1 MKKIAVFSFL
11 IFMAVQFQVNGQCL
25 MSEVSL
31 AERTKGASAIVEG
44 KVVAQSSFWNES
56 RSLIMTAHVIEVY
69 KVFKGKISSEAI
81 TLVTE
86 GGQIG
91 NLLHT
96 VRPSAELSTGDVGLF
111 MLENGNSSL
120 KTAPAQFT
128 LFASAQ
134 GVIRYDLEQN
144 SAADPFKTYASIDKN
159 IYGAISKVTG
169 KNFLTFKNLQNPVF
183 KKQTGDKTLNAQAAN
198 VTEFLPEI
206 VMASQLDTLTIKGS
220 GFGNTK
226 GNIGFKNADDGGKTN
241 VTTPSKNI
249 LSWKDNEIRVI
260 VPYKAGSGPVLIN
273 GAPTTKNVTIGA
285 SYMTVADN
293 RTETS
298 FIVNTNKTGGYTY
311 QLNSG
316 FAANAPA
323 AAAFMRAL
331 ETWRCNAGINF
342 NIALQTTSVNAQNYD
357 QVNVVSFVPNGSLGS
372 GVLGKSYSYQIGCK
386 TGSVEEFHM
395 EENDLVFVSSS
406 TDPWNFGPSATQP
419 GRQDFESVVLHEI
432 GHSIQLGHVN
442 DETKV
447 MTWKMGAGKDW
458 RTVSAGDIYG
468 ARKIIEHSKHYGG
481 CDELTPI
488 TAVRPVACKLEAP
501 KAVIHADVLKGTAPF
516 TVHFA
521 DTSENSPLIW
531 EWDVDNNGSIDYT
544 TPSPTHTY
552 TQPGKYSV
560 KLSVKNYFGNNS
572 TVKTQYITVL
582 EALNV
587 SAGENSSVCLGDSVE
602 LAGSASGGSN
612 SYTYT
617 WSPSIGLSDSTLQNP
632 VAKPTETT
640 EYTLTV
646 KDSEGAENSAMV
658 TIEIMPL
665 PDKPE
670 IVQDGNML
678 VSTTA
683 AEYQWFKNDTL
694 INGGTNQS
702 LIPPSSGKY
711 KVRVTNENG
720 CSTVSDEHEVKEV
733 PNSVYDDKSITQFDV
748 QPNPCSET
756 SVITYSLSAPANVKI
771 RVVNNLGQDVF
782 SQELL
787 KQEKG
792 EYSFQLNCGE
802 LTSGVYF
809 IRIETGYNA
818 QQGIFIK

>member
-1 MKKIAVFSFL
+1 MKKITIFSFFIL
-11 IFMAVQFQVNGQCL
+11 MAMQLQVKGQCL
-25 MSEVSL
+25 MTEVPL
-31 AERTKGASAIVEG
+31 AERTKGASLIVEG
-44 KVVAQSSFWNES
+44 KVISQRSYWNES
-56 RSLIMTAHVIEVY
+56 HSLIMTAHEIEVY
-69 KVFKGKISSEAI
+69 KIFKGKTSAETI

-96 VRPSAELSTGDVGLF
+96 VRPSAELSTGDVGVF
-111 MLENGNSSL
+111 MLEKVSIAS
-120 KTAPAQFT
+120 KATPQFT
-128 LFASAQ
+128 LFSSAQ
-134 GVIRYDLEQN
+134 GVIRYDLEQE
-144 SAADPFKTYASIDKN
+144 SAADPFRRYASIEKN

-169 KNFLTFKNLQNPVF
+169 KNFLTFKNLQNPVL
-183 KKQTGDKTLNAQAAN
+183 KKQTGDKMLSTQAAS
-198 VTEFLPEI
+198 VTEFLPAI

-226 GNIGFKNADDGGKTN
+226 GNITFKNADDGGKTN

-249 LSWKDNEIRVI
+249 LSWKDNEIRLI

-273 GAPTTKNVTIGA
+273 GTPTTKNVTIGS

-311 QLNSG
+311 QFNSG
-316 FAANAPA
+316 FAAHAPA

-342 NIALQTTSVNAQNYD
+342 NIALQTTDISSQNYD
-357 QVNVVSFVPNGSLGS
+357 QVNIVTFVSNGSLGS
-372 GVLGKSYSYQIGCK
+372 GVLGKSYSYNVGCK

-395 EENDLVFVSSS
+395 EENDLVFVSTS
-406 TDPWNFGPSATQP
+406 TDPWNFGPGTTQP

-447 MTWKMGAGKDW
+447 MTWKMGGGKDW
-458 RTVSAGDIYG
+458 RTVSAGEIYG
-468 ARKIIEHSKHYGG
+468 AKKIIEYSKHYGG
-481 CDELTPI
+481 CDDLTPMVG
-488 TAVRPVACKLEAP
+488 VRSVACKLEAP
-501 KAVIHADVLKGTAPF
+501 RAVIHADVLKGMAPF
-516 TVHFA
+516 TVQFS

-531 EWDVDNNGSIDYT
+531 EWDVDNNGTIDYT
-544 TPSPTHTY
+544 IPSPTHTY

-560 KLSVKNYFGNNS
+560 KLNVKNYFGNNS
-572 TVKTQYITVL
+572 AIKTQYITVL
-582 EALNV
+582 EVLHV

-602 LAGSASGGSN
+602 LAGSASGGSG
-612 SYTYT
+612 SFTYN
-617 WSPSIGLSDSTLQNP
+617 WSPKTGLSDPTHQNP

-646 KDSEGAENSAMV
+646 KDVEGAENSASV
-658 TIEIMPL
+658 IVEVMPL

-670 IVQDGNML
+670 IVQDGNL
-678 VSTTA
+678 LISTTA
-683 AEYQWFKNDTL
+683 AEYQWVKNDTI
-694 INGGTNQS
+694 INGAATQS

-711 KVRVTNENG
+711 KVKVTNENG
-720 CSTVSDEHEVKEV
+720 CSAISDVYEVQEI
-733 PNSVYDDKSITQFDV
+733 PNSVYDDKSMIHSGV
-748 QPNPCSET
+748 WPNPCNET
-756 SVITYSLSAPANVKI
+756 SAITYSLASSATVKI
-771 RVVNNLGQDVF
+771 RIVNNLGQDIF

-787 KQEKG
+787 KQDKG
-792 EYSFQLNCGE
+792 EYTYQLNCGE
-802 LTSGVYF
+802 LASGVYL
-809 IRIETGYNA
+809 IRVETGYNVH
-818 QQGIFIK
+818 QRIFIK